1 MSTPTF
7 LLELRLSY
15 FLSLHFPFVT
25 FEIYSTIARSLTRSL
40 TFSLGLVVCVIIFII
55 IQSFSLVV
63 SYKSF
68 VKLMSSFKKGKKKN
82 IKTLSNLGGGGG
94 RFRMLHELFRLSLM
108 KHACV
113 LIRWPLIFWWKKKK
127 TNKKFISSSFFFCCY
142 VIKASDVAISTK
154 RRFIACLF
162 PAYTNYFLFLYLL
175 WACKVK
181 QKIMKLV

>member
-15 FLSLHFPFVT
+15 FLSLHFTFVT
-25 FEIYSTIARSLTRSL
+25 SEIYSTIARSLTRSL

-68 VKLMSSFKKGKKKN
+68 VKLMSSFKKEKKKLL
-82 IKTLSNLGGGGG
+82 KTLSNLGGGL
-94 RFRMLHELFRLSLM
+94 RMLHELFRLSLM
-108 KHACV
+108 KHARV

-127 TNKKFISSSFFFCCY
+127 TNKNFISSSFFFCCY
-142 VIKASDVAISTK
+142 VIKASDIAISTK

-162 PAYTNYFLFLYLL
+162 PAYTHYFLFLYLL